1 VNAAAEARNR
11 EPSMRSTVPDDS
23 RLVAAIKRGDERAF
37 TLLVDRYHASLVRL
51 AALYVRDRAV
61 AEEVAQETW
70 LGVLR
75 GIDRF
80 EGRSSLKT
88 WIFRILTNTAKTR
101 GEREGRTV
109 PFSALAGLDEPEA
122 AVDPE
127 RFLDENHPQWPGHW
141 AEYPASWESAPER
154 RLHSKETLGRI
165 KEAID
170 ELPPLQGQVIALR
183 DVEGWGSDEV
193 CELLGISEGNQ
204 RVLLHRARSRLRR
217 ALEDYLA
224 DA

>member
-1 VNAAAEARNR
+1 VNAAVGPQAP
-11 EPSMRSTVPDDS
+11 EPFAGRPVHEDA
-23 RLVAAIKRGDERAF
+23 RLVAALKRGDERVFA
-37 TLLVDRYHASLVRL
+37 LLVDRYHPSLVRL

-70 LGVLR
+70 VGVLR

-101 GEREGRTV
+101 GEREGRSI

-122 AVDPE
+122 AVDPD
-127 RFLDENHPQWPGHW
+127 RFLDETHPQWPGHW
-141 AEYPASWESAPER
+141 AEYPTSWESVPER
-154 RLHSKETLGRI
+154 RLDSKETLGRI

-170 ELPPLQGQVIALR
+170 ALPPLQGQVIALR
-183 DVEGWGSDEV
+183 DVEGWSSEEV

-204 RVLLHRARSRLRR
+204 RVLLHRARSRVRR
-217 ALEDYLA
+217 ALEDYFA